1 MKPHKSAIEI
11 VLAGKAFDFVVPE
24 YIVVEFTDKGANLNF
39 QHLFDK
45 GLRGNYKIVLEKINE
60 TT

>member
-1 MKPHKSAIEI
+1 MKPHKEI
-11 VLAGKAFDFVVPE
+11 VANGKFPDFVVPE
-24 YIVVEFTDKGANLNF
+24 YITVEFTDKGANLNF

-45 GLRGNYKIVLEKINE
+45 GIRGNYKIILEKINE